1 MFEQLQNRLEKVVKT
16 LKGYGKINENNV
28 SDASR
33 EIRRALLEAD
43 VNFKVARDFIDR
55 VKTKALGEKVLNSIS
70 PGQQFI
76 KILNDE
82 LTTFLGESSQEVVF
96 NTKGSTKILMVGLQ
110 GSGKT
115 TTSVKLASFLKNKYG
130 KNPLVIAS
138 DLNRPA
144 AIEQLNI
151 LAGENK
157 LDCYY
162 EKNNLDVFNII
173 QNGLLQSEKNKN
185 DVVIVDTAGRLH
197 VDNQHMTEL
206 EKMISNV
213 KPDEILYVAD
223 GMTGQDAVN
232 SSKSFN
238 EKINISGII
247 LTKMDGDSRGGAALS
262 IRKVTG
268 KYIKFIGTGEKVNN
282 LEVFY
287 PKRLANRILGMGDVV
302 TLVEKAQQAI
312 DEEEANKLAEKM
324 KSNQFNLEDFQNQ
337 MKQIKKMGPISDIVK
352 MIPGANKIPAG
363 SVNDN
368 QLKWTEAMINS
379 MTKDEKINPRIIN
392 GSRRKRIAKGSGRS
406 LFEINQL
413 LKQFFQMKKMMAG
426 FSKKR
431 FKGLPFNL

>member
-16 LKGYGKINENNV
+16 LKGHGKINENNV

-43 VNFKVARDFIDR
+43 VNFRVARDFIDR

-82 LTTFLGESSQEVVF
+82 LTSFLGESSQEILF
-96 NTKGSTKILMVGLQ
+96 NKKGSTKILMVGLQ

-115 TTSVKLASFLKNKYG
+115 TTSVKLASFLKNKHG
-130 KNPLVIAS
+130 KNPMVIAT

-144 AIEQLNI
+144 AIEQLKI
-151 LAGENK
+151 LAEENN

-162 EKNNLDVFNII
+162 EKNNLDIFDILQSGI
-173 QNGLLQSEKNKN
+173 LQSEKNKN
-185 DVVIVDTAGRLH
+185 DTVIVDTAGRLH
-197 VDNQHMTEL
+197 VDNQHMAEL
-206 EKMISNV
+206 EKMISMV

-302 TLVEKAQQAI
+302 TLVEKAQQVI

-337 MKQIKKMGPISDIVK
+337 MKQIKKMGPIGDIVK
-352 MIPGANKIPAG
+352 MIPGAGKIPSG
-363 SVNDN
+363 SMNDN